1 MVSDDSSLS
10 PIIQIKPEVQ
20 EVLEGL
26 TPDVDPVQLDETTNK
41 PYFEDKPEV
50 LAISEGSL
58 DSTNVEN
65 LEETEQ
71 KNKGGFVTKGETN
84 SRD

>member
-10 PIIQIKPEVQ
+10 PIIQIKPKVQ

-26 TPDVDPVQLDETTNK
+26 TPDVDPVQLDETPNK

-71 KNKGGFVTKGETN
+71 KNKGGFVTKSEAN

>member
-10 PIIQIKPEVQ
+10 PIIQIKAKVQ

-26 TPDVDPVQLDETTNK
+26 TPDVDPVQ

-58 DSTNVEN
+58 DSTNIEN

-71 KNKGGFVTKGETN
+71 QNKGGFVTKGEAN